1 MENALCLMTP
11 WSQQCKQRKDLA
23 AHSGEVEWTLDRAT
37 FAPEGGADGDTGGH
51 IAVDNVLKK
60 SCHLASNR
68 INCRLVTSWDD
79 VLAYPM
85 LKVRPYFET
94 VFC

>member
-11 WSQQCKQRKDLA
+11 WSQQCKHRKDLA

-37 FAPEGGADGDTGGH
+37 FAPDGH

-85 LKVRPYFET
+85 LKVRPYFEK